1 MITIFK
7 DFNETKTPHYLPIE
21 KVLQRIK
28 DCKIQTKIDELR
40 NEPNEK
46 RRGQLKKML
55 PCICFS
61 GKFTSR
67 SDKTITEH
75 SGYIILDFDK
85 LDNAEEFK
93 NNLKRFSFI
102 YSAFISPSGNGVK
115 AVAKIPANIE
125 KHRGYYRGILKVF
138 PELDSTSINES
149 RICFESV
156 DSNLWINEQVE
167 EFTDYVEETKK
178 VKEPYQKKQSV
189 RTDYSKVNISLEM
202 IRNSID
208 GGKHAT
214 LLKAAKLMGGYIA
227 TGYVEEHEALRL
239 LEIEIS
245 HKGVDNIEQAK
256 QTILDGIEY
265 GKTEPITD
273 QPIKQTKIKSTINV
287 NDNDFSFLADEHDVK
302 KYLSEW
308 RLGTFQKGLTTGM
321 ESLDRFFLF
330 KRGNFNVYNG
340 FDNVGKST
348 TLWYLCLLSSLFHG
362 WRWIIYSAENRNG
375 SVIKRLIEFYCGEK
389 INLLKESQY
398 ENAYNFIKSKFTI
411 INNEQMYNFKDVLT
425 ITEKLKMQGNYD
437 GLLLDPYNALKI
449 DLADNSKLSTHE
461 YHYEAA
467 SEMQMFAKKNDI
479 CVYLN
484 CHVVTGAM
492 RLKTP
497 PMKADTEGG
506 GKFANK
512 ADDFVTIHRETQ
524 DPQNWMCTQLHVRKI
539 KEIETGG
546 GYTPLEEPFII
557 KMNVNSCGFSDL
569 NGFDPIVKWKNIN
582 NKPLE
587 ARYEEPTIT
596 PNETFLND
604 IITNNYS
611 EDMF

>member
-484 CHVVTGAM
+484 CHVITGAM
-492 RLKTP
+492 RLRTA

-539 KEIETGG
+539 KEVETGG

-569 NGFDPIVKWKNIN
+569 NGFDPVVRWKNIN
-582 NKPLE
+582 NKQLE
-587 ARYEEPTIT
+587 VVVEQNIMQ
-596 PNETFLND
+596 PNQEFLND
-604 IITNNYS
+604 IITDNN
-611 EDMF
+611 EDPF